1 MTRLNKF
8 LAAAGHGSRRFCDT
22 LIRDGKVKI
31 NGKTV
36 VQLATQV
43 LPTDKVEVD
52 GVRCRQEESIT
63 LMLNKPKG
71 VVCSRVS
78 QGRRKTVFDLVP
90 SDLARLFYIGRLD
103 LDSEGLLIMTND
115 GNLAQKMTHPRF
127 KLEKIYHVEL
137 DRELDFALVP
147 RFLKGMT
154 IEFGY
159 AKMQSIFKIGRN
171 RLKVTLTQGLKRQI
185 RLMFMKMGYKV
196 TKLQRVQMGPLKLHN
211 MKPGEWRL
219 LEAKELQAL
228 AAETGK

>member
-127 KLEKIYHVEL
+127 KLEKIYHVEI

-159 AKMQSIFKIGRN
+159 AKMESIFKIGRN

-196 TKLQRVQMGPLKLHN
+196 TKLQRVQMGSLKLHN